1 MTQVVPF
8 VSVRLKLTAGMQAGL
23 CLASGLQHG
32 SPAGDRRRCR
42 PRKVVTTATPL
53 AASHRSP
60 AQVARQ
66 SSESARRSHQ
76 GGGIACAGPGP
87 RDVFGARAGS
97 LAVTEI
103 TLLGPRIRAQDLSLV
118 LFVPR
123 LSLAQ

>member
-8 VSVRLKLTAGMQAGL
+8 VSVRLKLTADMQAGL

-32 SPAGDRRRCR
+32 SLAGDRRRCP
-42 PRKVVTTATPL
+42 PRKAVTTATPL
-53 AASHRSP
+53 DASHRSP

-66 SSESARRSHQ
+66 SSESARR
-76 GGGIACAGPGP
+76 GRYRVRGAGA
-87 RDVFGARAGS
+87 ARRVRRPSRVARCHGDH
-97 LAVTEI
+97 AV
-103 TLLGPRIRAQDLSLV
+103 GIRAQDLSLV